1 MINTVYLAQRAVSHN
16 GDYFFFKSV
25 ATSKR
30 RDPPLPHGGWTLEGH
45 SGGVWSEI
53 VTTRPPN
60 VGSDAPRS
68 FDVRGPCGVCGL
80 R

>member
-16 GDYFFFKSV
+16 GDYFFFKSA

-30 RDPPLPHGGWTLEGH
+30 RGPRLPHGATTLEGYL
-45 SGGVWSEI
+45 GGVWSEI

-60 VGSDAPRS
+60 IASVTSRRM
-68 FDVRGPCGVCGL
+68 DVRGSSGVCGL
-80 R
+80 I